1 MSQNNCGKNIK
12 FDDDAP
18 RTWNMGSITR
28 HNVMGL
34 IVDGLYLIAV
44 TKFIMISPDDALL
57 ENKPYPAIY
66 HKSNFYPYIR
76 LGTLKPEVHE
86 TE

>member
-1 MSQNNCGKNIK
+1 MSQNNCGSTIK

-18 RTWNMGSITR
+18 RTWNISSLTR
-28 HNVMGL
+28 HNIMGI
-34 IVDGLYLIAV
+34 IVEGLYLVAV
-44 TKFIMISPDDALL
+44 TKFIMIAPDDGLL

-66 HKSNFYPYIR
+66 HKSNFYPYVR
-76 LGTLKPEVHE
+76 FGSLKPEVYE